1 MCSCV
6 VLDHSEYRYFNSRA
20 GGKTTR
26 KHEAFGHPSR
36 LLTCIKLERSHLRL
50 VLVVNRNEM
59 SPTNK
64 RRVKI

>member
-6 VLDHSEYRYFNSRA
+6 VLDHSEYRYFNNRA
-20 GGKTTR
+20 GRKTTR
-26 KHEAFGHPSR
+26 KNEAFGHP

>member
-1 MCSCV
+1 MCLCV
-6 VLDHSEYRYFNSRA
+6 VLDHS